1 MQTAIMKEA
10 NVNDDGRVQITLS
23 TSNNAGYN
31 NVCEQ
36 YAPYGIFSIPNADV
50 RVNIETQSYANVV
63 VTGYNNTI
71 TDVNFSEKTAGTVVT
86 YSNNWY
92 NITTNTGIYYQ
103 PRNSGN
109 KENAIAGQ
117 TTNKVLIDIMQ
128 IIIDIVTYLQSHQHE
143 AGAYQA
149 NGTPVTGT
157 SGSPASAP
165 PSTSTITKDKTNVT
179 SNANLIIT
187 GSYKPYN
194 NW

>member
-1 MQTAIMKEA
+1 MQTAIMKEVS
-10 NVNDDGRVQITLS
+10 VNDEGRVQVTLS

-71 TDVNFSEKTAGTVVT
+71 TDINFIEKNAGIVAI

-92 NITTNTGIYYQ
+92 NIIANTGVYYQ

-143 AGAYQA
+143 AGSYQV
-149 NGTPVTGT
+149 NGSPATGI
-157 SGSPASAP
+157 SGSPVSAP
-165 PSTSTITKDKTNVT
+165 PSISTITKDKTNIT

-187 GSYKPYN
+187 NTYKPYN